1 MDGTTESAFKKL
13 LGDKIRITRIDLGI
27 SIEKLSQI
35 SNISIENLTQIED
48 GTLSVHLT
56 DFVSITKSLNVDPS
70 ILVDFKK

>member
-27 SIEKLSQI
+27 SIEKLSEI

>member
-1 MDGTTESAFKKL
+1 VDGTTESAFKKL
-13 LGDKIRITRIDLGI
+13 LGDKIRINRIDLGI
-27 SIEKLSQI
+27 SIEKLSEI